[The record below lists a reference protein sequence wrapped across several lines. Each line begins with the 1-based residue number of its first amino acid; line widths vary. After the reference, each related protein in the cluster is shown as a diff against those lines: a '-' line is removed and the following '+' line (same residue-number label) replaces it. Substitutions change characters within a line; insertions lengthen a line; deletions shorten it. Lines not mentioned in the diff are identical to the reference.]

1 MRQFMITLLLM
12 LAVTVS
18 AQDSAKINERYFQA
32 KVRELALRLEMTD
45 SQKNRFVPIYR
56 RYSEEMRA
64 VAGVRQRRTK
74 PLADEERLELT
85 KRKMQRQQQAHA
97 IRMRYVDE
105 FATVLSAVQVSRFF
119 EVESE
124 IKNKLMQRRSRVN
137 R

>member
-12 LAVTVS
+12 LAVTAS

-45 SQKNRFVPIYR
+45 IQKLRFVPIYR

-64 VAGVRQRRTK
+64 VAGVRQRRSK

-85 KRKMQRQQQAHA
+85 KR
-97 IRMRYVDE
+97 
-105 FATVLSAVQVSRFF
+105 
-119 EVESE
+119 
-124 IKNKLMQRRSRVN
+124 
-137 R
+137 